1 MVDESELEGFKSTRY
16 FSRSWALLTRDRG
29 WMKPIL
35 LMTLALL
42 VPIVGWLGVAG
53 YVAEWA
59 RLTAWGV
66 NSAPKQR
73 GVRVGECI
81 ASGWRAFVVMLVW
94 GVCMS
99 VIAAVIAVVPLLGG
113 LGAFAW
119 FIFSFFLGIVVVVA
133 VLRATIYQKIRAGLR
148 VSTVWQMASHDA
160 AGLIRVVGMEVAG
173 MAIIWLICALVL
185 LVSLANFLP
194 QVFYL
199 ASYIDRYQAILSVD
213 MQAILALQILGS
225 LIGSFGPAILVIYLV
240 CGLIGV
246 ILAMLIAT
254 AVALWM
260 RQFDVSSWGREE
272 DPIHVAEK
280 DARPSDS
287 SQPVAPGIPG
297 AAPAGAPEA
306 AEPAAAPEPEV
317 VEVETVAAAPEPAQ
331 QVAPEPEPAAAS
343 EPEPAPASEPEVVE
357 VETVAAAPEPEPAQ
371 EPEATPEPVSAP
383 EPEEDSPIVD
393 HSEER
398 DEE

>member
-94 GVCMS
+94 GVCMA
-99 VIAAVIAVVPLLGG
+99 VIAAVIAAVPLLGV

-133 VLRATIYQKIRAGLR
+133 VLRATIYQRIRAGLR

-199 ASYIDRYQAILSVD
+199 ASYIDRYQAILSAD

-331 QVAPEPEPAAAS
+331 QVAPEPEPAATS
-343 EPEPAPASEPEVVE
+343 EPEPAHASEPEVVE
-357 VETVAAAPEPEPAQ
+357 VETVAAAPEPEPA
-371 EPEATPEPVSAP
+371 PESEAAPEPVSAP

-398 DEE
+398 NEE